1 MLYVS
6 TRNRMDSYTAYRA
19 LHEDLAPDGGM
30 FLPFRLP
37 QLSEE
42 EIRLFRSRS
51 FGDNIA
57 EILNLFFSAKLTGWD
72 VEFCCGRY
80 PIKHVDLTRRL
91 IVVESWHNTAASYA
105 YMEQALNS
113 RLCGDAN
120 KKHISSWAQI
130 AINIAYLFAVWGSC
144 QFTDVDQPLDI
155 AVDATS
161 SAAPIAAWYARKMGL
176 PIGTVICGSV
186 GSSAAWDLIHRGEL
200 SGSVPA
206 GERRALEQLV
216 YATLGRSEAE
226 KFAVAGT
233 QNRPYLIPEDNLN
246 TLNEGISVA
255 VVSKDRIASVISS
268 FYRSN
273 RYVLDTSAAVAFAA
287 LQDHRAR
294 IGESNQTI
302 ISSMIN
308 PAKHMRGIGEMLGL
322 STEELEKV
330 VNQQRG

>member
-37 QLSEE
+37 QFSKEE
-42 EIRLFRSRS
+42 VLLFRNRS
-51 FGDNIA
+51 FGDNVA

-80 PIKHVDLTRRL
+80 PIKLIELNRRL

-105 YMEQALNS
+105 YMEQALNA
-113 RLCGDAN
+113 RLCADAN
-120 KKHISSWAQI
+120 MQHISSWAQI
-130 AINIAYLFAVWGSC
+130 AISIAYLFAIWGSC
-144 QFTDVDQPLDI
+144 QFTDIDQPLDI

-161 SAAPIAAWYARKMGL
+161 SAAPTAAWYARKMGL
-176 PIGTVICGSV
+176 PIGTIICGCV

-200 SGSVPA
+200 SGSVPD
-206 GERRALEQLV
+206 GERRGLEQLV
-216 YATLGRSEAE
+216 YMTLGRNEAE
-226 KFAVAGT
+226 KFAAAGT
-233 QNRPYLIPEDNLN
+233 QNRPYQIPEDSLD
-246 TLNEGISVA
+246 TLNSGLSVA
-255 VVSKDRIASVISS
+255 VVSKDRITSVISN

-273 RYVLDTSAAVAFAA
+273 HYVLDTSAAVAFAA
-287 LQDHRAR
+287 LQDHRSR
-294 IGESNQTI
+294 NGESNQTI
-302 ISSMIN
+302 ISSLIN
-308 PAKHMRGIGEMLGL
+308 PAKHTRDISEILGL
-322 STEELEKV
+322 SAEELEKA